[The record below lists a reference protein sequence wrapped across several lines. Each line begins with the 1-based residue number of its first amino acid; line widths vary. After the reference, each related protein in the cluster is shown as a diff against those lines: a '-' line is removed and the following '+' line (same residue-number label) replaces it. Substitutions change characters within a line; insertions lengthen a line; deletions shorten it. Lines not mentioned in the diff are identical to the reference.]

1 MSHDEVL
8 FLLIYLLTKKKE
20 STLISYQKFFENRFR
35 IKRRGEKVAHVKKG
49 AYFWIVR
56 IFLLVA
62 L

>member
-20 STLISYQKFFENRFR
+20 STLFSYQKFFENRFR
-35 IKRRGEKVAHVKKG
+35 IKRRGEKVTHVKKG
-49 AYFWIVR
+49 DYFWIVR
-56 IFLLVA
+56 IFLLVE